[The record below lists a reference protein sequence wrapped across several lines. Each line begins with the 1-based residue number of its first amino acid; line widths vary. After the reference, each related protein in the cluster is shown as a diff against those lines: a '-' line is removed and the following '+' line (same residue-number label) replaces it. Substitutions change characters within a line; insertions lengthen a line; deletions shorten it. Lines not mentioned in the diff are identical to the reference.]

1 MIYFIIAILSLSLI
15 LIIHEWGHF
24 LFSRLFGVKVEEFG
38 IGYPPRLFSFKKN
51 GVVYSV
57 NAIPFGALTQI
68 YEGEKGKNEPESF
81 WSKSTFQKI
90 MILVAGPLFN
100 ILLAFL
106 ILTILFAVGFPQ
118 EVVPFPIFEG
128 EVVIKYS
135 VPQAMVHSI
144 EFMGI
149 ILRESIIGMGQ
160 AFYNLFFK
168 AQIQD
173 FVGPIGLV
181 AISQQAVQLGV
192 TQSLYFFALISYVL
206 GIFNLLPIPALDG
219 GRVFLILIEKIR
231 RKPISAKSENLIN
244 NIAFS
249 LLIILLIIVSIKDV
263 FVFIF

>member
-100 ILLAFL
+100 IL
-106 ILTILFAVGFPQ
+106 
-118 EVVPFPIFEG
+118 
-128 EVVIKYS
+128 
-135 VPQAMVHSI
+135 
-144 EFMGI
+144 
-149 ILRESIIGMGQ
+149 
-160 AFYNLFFK
+160 
-168 AQIQD
+168 
-173 FVGPIGLV
+173 
-181 AISQQAVQLGV
+181 
-192 TQSLYFFALISYVL
+192 
-206 GIFNLLPIPALDG
+206 
-219 GRVFLILIEKIR
+219 
-231 RKPISAKSENLIN
+231 
-244 NIAFS
+244 
-249 LLIILLIIVSIKDV
+249 
-263 FVFIF
+263 